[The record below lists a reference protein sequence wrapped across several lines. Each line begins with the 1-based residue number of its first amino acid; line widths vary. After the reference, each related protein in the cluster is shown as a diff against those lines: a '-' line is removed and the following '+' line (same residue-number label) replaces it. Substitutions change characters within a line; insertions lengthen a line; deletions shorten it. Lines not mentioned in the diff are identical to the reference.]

1 MNEGSTKRIEVSD
14 LKVIG
19 EHHFIL
25 QLKIDLL
32 GQLDRRVKH
41 FKSLENSKSIVQ
53 EILNYTLTS
62 KKS

>member
-1 MNEGSTKRIEVSD
+1 MNEDSTKRIEVSD

-19 EHHFIL
+19 EHDSIL

-41 FKSLENSKSIVQ
+41 FKSLGNSKSIV
-53 EILNYTLTS
+53 
-62 KKS
+62 